1 MLCHLKR
8 SQFHLFA
15 SVKALQG
22 LNYIQIHLNYIIEV
36 IAGGK
41 EHYKEHGAGFFQL
54 IIVREVASKLI
65 IWGWDWNPF
74 STAPPFLPKL
84 ICIANQL

>member
-36 IAGGK
+36 IARGK
-41 EHYKEHGAGFFQL
+41 EHYKEHGAGFF
-54 IIVREVASKLI
+54 S
-65 IWGWDWNPF
+65 
-74 STAPPFLPKL
+74 
-84 ICIANQL
+84 